1 MDFKDAYPD
10 YVAIEEHIK
19 RAHLERSL
27 ALAQLFADIA
37 DSSWKGLKK
46 IVTAIGSVKP
56 AKPAKPAA
64 LPFPS
69 R

>member
-10 YVAIEEHIK
+10 YVAIEEHIR

-27 ALAQLFADIA
+27 AIAQMISGIA
-37 DSSWKGLKK
+37 YNSWKGLKK
-46 IVTAIGSVKP
+46 IVTAIGGIRP
-56 AKPAKPAA
+56 AKPANPAA

>member
-19 RAHLERSL
+19 RARLERSL
-27 ALAQLFADIA
+27 ALAELFADIA
-37 DSSWKGLKK
+37 DNSWKGLKK
-46 IVTAIGSVKP
+46 IVTAIASVRP

>member
-27 ALAQLFADIA
+27 AIAQMIADIA
-37 DSSWKGLKK
+37 DSSWRGLKK
-46 IVTAIGSVKP
+46 IVTAIGSIKP
-56 AKPAKPAA
+56 AKRAA

>member
-1 MDFKDAYPD
+1 MEFKDAYPD

-19 RAHLERSL
+19 RARLERSL
-27 ALAQLFADIA
+27 ALAQLIA
-37 DSSWKGLKK
+37 DVTDSAWKGLRT
-46 IVTAIGSVKP
+46 IVTAIGGLRP

-64 LPFPS
+64 LPCPS

>member
-19 RAHLERSL
+19 RARLERSL
-27 ALAQLFADIA
+27 ALAQLIADIVA
-37 DSSWKGLKK
+37 SSWKGLKK
-46 IVTAIGSVKP
+46 IATAVGTIRPIKP
-56 AKPAKPAA
+56 AKRAPV
-64 LPFPS
+64 PFPS

>member
-19 RAHLERSL
+19 RARLERSL
-27 ALAQLFADIA
+27 ALAQLIADIVA
-37 DSSWKGLKK
+37 SSWKGLKK
-46 IVTAIGSVKP
+46 IVAAIGGIRP
-56 AKPAKPAA
+56 AKPAKPSA